1 MTQAARMR
9 ALGQYRFGGVEALEE
24 IELPVPQPSGAD
36 LLVRMEAVAIN
47 PVDTKVRSNWNGF
60 GQLQAGDPVITGWDG
75 AGVVEALG
83 PQSDGRFQPGAAVMF
98 AGSVARAGCHSEFA
112 LVDLSLIHI

>member
-60 GQLQAGDPVITGWDG
+60 GQLQGGGVLAVGGVDRVAHFQVELGSVSAGADG
-75 AGVVEALG
+75 GHEAGEKDAGNFHGVVSWLKN
-83 PQSDGRFQPGAAVMF
+83 R
-98 AGSVARAGCHSEFA
+98 C
-112 LVDLSLIHI
+112 